1 MPIYDHKCE
10 EGHFTEE
17 VKSVDDRETKCRKCG
32 KVATRVISMT
42 GVNCVN
48 EDAPWIR
55 SVLEVVEKG
64 TDRPHCNEFLKNPT
78 RSNYHKWMKG
88 EGIRPMDEGEG
99 NISVYEKER
108 EEKERERRTVDQL
121 MKKRQERRRIIVHG

>member
-10 EGHFTEE
+10 EGHYTED
-17 VKSVDDRETKCRKCG
+17 VKSWDDRVTKCRKCG
-32 KVATRVISMT
+32 KPAHRVVSMT

-78 RSNYHKWMKG
+78 RSNYKKWMKG
-88 EGIRPMDEGEG
+88 EGIRPMEEGEW
-99 NISVYEKER
+99 NTPIYQREAEER
-108 EEKERERRTVDQL
+108 DHKRRTENVL
-121 MKKRQERRRIIVHG
+121 KKRQERNRIIVHG

>member
-10 EGHFTEE
+10 DGHYTEDVMGWDE
-17 VKSVDDRETKCRKCG
+17 KTTKCRKCG
-32 KVATRVISMT
+32 KPAHRVISMT

-64 TDRPHCNEFLKNPT
+64 TDRAHCNEFLKNPT
-78 RSNYHKWMKG
+78 RSNYKKWMAG
-88 EGIRPMDEGEG
+88 EGIRPMENNED
-99 NISVYEKER
+99 NISVYERER

-121 MKKRQERRRIIVHG
+121 MKKRQERRRIIVSG